1 MKIILEKG
9 SQSLPPSNCFIQ
21 IVVMK
26 TQEPESFPPT
36 SSMKLITMK
45 ALLILLWDSHLPEV
59 IPLCK
64 GLAANAESF

>member
-26 TQEPESFPPT
+26 TQEPESFPT

-45 ALLILLWDSHLPEV
+45 ALLMLLWDSHLPEV
-59 IPLCK
+59 APLCK
-64 GLAANAESF
+64 GLAANAERF